1 MTWKGVARFYLIL
14 VGINLPSPLF
24 LWFILQLLDYRIG
37 LLMCVLIVLAL
48 VVVAMVTAYFLRTL
62 PIWFSDDEG
71 WVSIEKGIPEIG
83 KTVIV
88 SYDDKRTVMVRHHDG
103 WYEAL
108 TFSGAFTLPKT
119 AVWQYL
125 PPAPDKKA

>member
-14 VGINLPSPLF
+14 VSINLPSPLF

-37 LLMCVLIVLAL
+37 IPICALIVLAL
-48 VVVAMVTAYFLRTL
+48 VAISTITAYFLRTL
-62 PIWFSDDEG
+62 PLGFTDDDG
-71 WVSIEKGIPEIG
+71 WVDIQRGVPEIG

-88 SYDDKRTVMVRHHDG
+88 SYDGKCMVMVRQSDG
-103 WYEAL
+103 WYEVL
-108 TFSGAFTLPKT
+108 SWSDVFTLPNT

-125 PPAPDKKA
+125 PSAPDKKA